1 MAGIN
6 HDARGPAILFSRL
19 VMVRVC
25 SFLFKAELYL
35 LSFLVLWAFGA
46 PAPDAL
52 GQFPLHPT
60 VPESVGVNIHFTDA
74 RPGEMEMLASTG
86 VGWIRMDFIWGNTER
101 QRGQYDFSAYD
112 RLMAALG
119 AHRIKA
125 LLIFDGGNSLYDQGR
140 FPYTDEGREAFV
152 RWAVAGVRH
161 FRGQGVLWEMWN
173 EPNDYTRDNPKVD
186 VYTKL
191 ALAVGEAI
199 QKVAPK
205 ENYIGPATSLI
216 DMPFLEGCFK
226 AGLLRYWSAVTVHPY
241 RFKDPETV
249 IPDYE
254 DLRRLIA
261 KYAPPGRTIPVLS
274 GEWGWASVYKKDV
287 LWLREGMDEEIQGIL
302 LVRQWLVNIASGVP
316 LSVWYDWHDDGP
328 DPHDVEA
335 HCGTVLYP
343 YHEGRN
349 PVYTP
354 KPAYWAARTL
364 TDVLKGYRFER
375 WLPTAQAGDY
385 VLVFYR
391 GRSVRLAAWT
401 VASPPHSVKVQ
412 VKAGPCSVIGY
423 KGGNGGTLPVAQGEV
438 SLTLSKAPQYLVC
451 GTVRIPPLSQGG
463 SL

>member
-1 MAGIN
+1 MARLPCSGRAPAFLLREFTVLRFWEVETKRLILMAGIN

-25 SFLFKAELYL
+25 SFLFKAEVHL

-46 PAPDAL
+46 AAPDAL

-60 VPESVGVNIHFTDA
+60 VPESVGFNIHFTDA

-125 LLIFDGGNSLYDQGR
+125 LLIFDGGNSLYDGGR

-226 AGLLRYWSAVTVHPY
+226 AGLLCPTV
-241 RFKDPETV
+241 
-249 IPDYE
+249 
-254 DLRRLIA
+254 
-261 KYAPPGRTIPVLS
+261 
-274 GEWGWASVYKKDV
+274 
-287 LWLREGMDEEIQGIL
+287 WLPNL
-302 LVRQWLVNIASGVP
+302 
-316 LSVWYDWHDDGP
+316 
-328 DPHDVEA
+328 
-335 HCGTVLYP
+335 
-343 YHEGRN
+343 
-349 PVYTP
+349 
-354 KPAYWAARTL
+354 
-364 TDVLKGYRFER
+364 R
-375 WLPTAQAGDY
+375 WLSPHGQCK
-385 VLVFYR
+385 
-391 GRSVRLAAWT
+391 RS
-401 VASPPHSVKVQ
+401 
-412 VKAGPCSVIGY
+412 
-423 KGGNGGTLPVAQGEV
+423 
-438 SLTLSKAPQYLVC
+438 APALHKRQIQSSHV
-451 GTVRIPPLSQGG
+451 
-463 SL
+463 